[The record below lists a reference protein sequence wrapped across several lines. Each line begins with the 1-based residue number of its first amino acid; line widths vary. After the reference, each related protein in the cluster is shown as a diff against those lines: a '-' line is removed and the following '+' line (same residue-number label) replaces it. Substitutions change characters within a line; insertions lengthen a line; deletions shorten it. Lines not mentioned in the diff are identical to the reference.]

1 MGLDP
6 IVRLRLTEEH
16 GQLRSDVRTWLD
28 INLADEFRHSAANA
42 DYLPEDGHQ
51 RALEFCQALHG
62 QGWFVPH
69 WPAEHGGG
77 GFGITEQMII
87 REQLA
92 YAGAPLVNSNGTNM
106 LAPILFSNGTEEQ
119 KARYLPAIARSETM
133 WAQGYSEPEAGSDLA
148 ALRMTARRDGDE
160 YVVNGQKTWTSNGR
174 LADWMFVL
182 VRTDPDA
189 AKPQAGISF
198 LLVDLRTP
206 GITISPIRSLT
217 GYPTFAEEFFED
229 VQVPVENLVGPEN
242 DGWRIAK
249 ELLVFERSNITRAA
263 QGQRYVDELVDWCRE
278 KEGAPDDPLRSEANR
293 MALARLVEKVE
304 IGRALSYR
312 IAQLQAHGAMTSSLA
327 SLSKLYPAEFAFE
340 LRAVGAQILGTAG
353 ELMSSEPDVPM
364 HGHFSEGLLLSM
376 LHRIGGGTSD
386 IQRDVIGRGLGL
398 PK

>member
-6 IVRLRLTEEH
+6 IVRLHLTDEH
-16 GQLRSDVRTWLD
+16 EQLRSEVRSWLD
-28 INLADEFRHSAANA
+28 ANLADEFRHSAANA
-42 DYLPEDGHQ
+42 DYLPVDAHH
-51 RALEFCQALHG
+51 RAVEFCQALHR

-69 WPAEHGGG
+69 WPAEHEGGG
-77 GFGITEQMII
+77 LGITEQMII

-106 LAPILFSNGTEEQ
+106 LAPILFTNGTEEQ
-119 KARYLPAIARSETM
+119 QARFLPPIARSETM

-189 AKPQAGISF
+189 PKPQAGISF

-206 GITISPIRSLT
+206 GITISPIRALT

-229 VQVPVENLVGPEN
+229 VRVPVENLVGPEN

-263 QGQRYVDELVDWCRE
+263 QAQRYVDELVDHCRD
-278 KEGAPDDPLRSEANR
+278 KEGAPDDPLRSPSNR
-293 MALARLVEKVE
+293 MALTRLVEKVE

-312 IAQLQAHGAMTSSLA
+312 IAQLQAQGGMTSSLA
-327 SLSKLYPAEFAFE
+327 SLSKLYHAEFTFE
-340 LRAVGAQILGTAG
+340 LRTVGSQILGTSG
-353 ELMSSEPDVPM
+353 DLMTCEPDVPVY
-364 HGHFSEGLLLSM
+364 GHFSEGLLLSM

>member
-6 IVRLRLTEEH
+6 IVRLRLDDEH
-16 GQLRSDVRTWLD
+16 EQLRTDVRTWLD
-28 INLADEFRHSAANA
+28 VNLADEFRHSAANA
-42 DYLPEDGHQ
+42 DYLPEDAHQ
-51 RALEFCQALHG
+51 RAVDFCRALHAK
-62 QGWFVPH
+62 GWFVPH
-69 WPAEHGGG
+69 WPAEHEGGG
-77 GFGITEQMII
+77 AGITEQMII

-119 KARYLPAIARSETM
+119 KARFLPPIARSETM

-189 AKPQAGISF
+189 PKPQAGISF
-198 LLVDLRTP
+198 LLVDLRSP
-206 GITISPIRSLT
+206 GITIRPIRSLT

-229 VQVPVENLVGPEN
+229 VRVPVENLVGPEH

-249 ELLVFERSNITRAA
+249 DLLVFERSNITRAA
-263 QGQRYVDELVDWCRE
+263 QAQRYVDELVEHCRK
-278 KEGAPDDPLRSEANR
+278 KEGAADDPLRSPTNR
-293 MALARLVEKVE
+293 MALAHLVEKVE

-312 IAQLQAHGAMTSSLA
+312 IAQLQEQGGMTASLA
-327 SLSKLYPAEFAFE
+327 SLSKLYHAEFTFE
-340 LRAVGAQILGTAG
+340 LRATGARILGTPG
-353 ELMSSEPDVPM
+353 ELMTSEADVPV

>member
-1 MGLDP
+1 
-6 IVRLRLTEEH
+6 
-16 GQLRSDVRTWLD
+16 
-28 INLADEFRHSAANA
+28 
-42 DYLPEDGHQ
+42 
-51 RALEFCQALHG
+51 
-62 QGWFVPH
+62 
-69 WPAEHGGG
+69 
-77 GFGITEQMII
+77 
-87 REQLA
+87 
-92 YAGAPLVNSNGTNM
+92 
-106 LAPILFSNGTEEQ
+106 
-119 KARYLPAIARSETM
+119 
-133 WAQGYSEPEAGSDLA
+133 
-148 ALRMTARRDGDE
+148 MTARRDGDE

-189 AKPQAGISF
+189 PKPQAGISF
-198 LLVDLRTP
+198 LLVDLRSP
-206 GITISPIRSLT
+206 GITIRPIRSLT

-229 VQVPVENLVGPEN
+229 VRVPVENLVGPEH

-263 QGQRYVDELVDWCRE
+263 QAQRYVDELVVWCRK
-278 KEGAPDDPLRSEANR
+278 KEGAVDDPVRSETNR

-312 IAQLQAHGAMTSSLA
+312 IAQLQEQGGMTASLA
-327 SLSKLYPAEFAFE
+327 SLSKLYHAEFTFE
-340 LRAVGAQILGTAG
+340 LRAAGARILGTPG
-353 ELMSSEPDVPM
+353 ELMTSEADVPV